1 MVKRDDLA
9 AYCHQL
15 LNVDDFHDYAPN
27 GLQVEG
33 REAIHTLVTGV
44 TASRALIERAI
55 ALKADAI
62 MVHHGWFWKGEPAPL
77 TGMKGARVRLL
88 MQHNISLF
96 AYHLPLDAHPELG
109 NNARLAKLWAL
120 TDETADATSL
130 LRIGRLRE
138 AQAIEDFLLRIER
151 TLGRPP
157 LHLPGGPEQVQRIA
171 WCSGAAQKM
180 LPQAAAWGAD
190 VFVSGEVSEQ
200 TFHEAAELGVH
211 YVAAGHH
218 ATERVG
224 IQALGNHLQ
233 EHFDLTVQFVDIVNP
248 V

>member
-1 MVKRDDLA
+1 MVRRDELA
-9 AYCHQL
+9 AYCDAL
-15 LNVDDFHDYAPN
+15 LDVARFSDYAPN

-33 REAIHTLVTGV
+33 RAEIHTVVTGV

-55 ALKADAI
+55 ELKADAI
-62 MVHHGWFWKGEPAPL
+62 MVHHGWFWKDEPVPL

-88 MQHNISLF
+88 MQHDINLY

-109 NNARLAKLWAL
+109 NNALLGRLWEIE
-120 TDETADATSL
+120 DETEDASSFV
-130 LRIGRLRE
+130 RVGRLRQPE
-138 AQAIEDFLLRIER
+138 SVEDFLLRIER
-151 TLGRPP
+151 TLGRAP
-157 LHLPGGPEQVQRIA
+157 LHLPGGPEQVQRVA
-171 WCSGAAQKM
+171 WCSGGAQKM
-180 LPQAAAWGAD
+180 LPEAAALGAE

-224 IQALGNHLQ
+224 IQALGEHLAQ
-233 EHFDLTVQFVDIVNP
+233 HFDVAVHFVDIPNP

>member
-1 MVKRDDLA
+1 MVMRDELA
-9 AYCHQL
+9 AYCDAL
-15 LNVDDFHDYAPN
+15 LDVERFSDYAPN

-33 REAIHTLVTGV
+33 RAQIHTLVTGV

-55 ALKADAI
+55 ELKADAI

-88 MQHNISLF
+88 MQHDISLY

-109 NNARLAKLWAL
+109 NNARLGQLWEIE
-120 TDETADATSL
+120 DETEDATSF
-130 LRIGRLRE
+130 LRIGRLRQPE
-138 AQAIEDFLLRIER
+138 SVEDFLLRIER
-151 TLGRPP
+151 TLGRVP

-171 WCSGAAQKM
+171 WCSGGAQKM
-180 LPQAAAWGAD
+180 LPEAAALGAE

-224 IQALGNHLQ
+224 IQALGEHLAQ
-233 EHFDLTVQFVDIVNP
+233 HFDVDVHFVDIPNP

>member
-1 MVKRDDLA
+1 MVRRDDLA

-15 LNVDDFHDYAPN
+15 LNVDGFNDYAPN

-33 REAIHTLVTGV
+33 RGEIHTLVTGV

-62 MVHHGWFWKGEPAPL
+62 MVHHGWFWRGEPAPL

-88 MQHNISLF
+88 MQHDINLF

-109 NNARLAKLWAL
+109 NNAQLAKLWGL
-120 TDETADATSL
+120 EDETADATTL
-130 LRIGRLRE
+130 LRIGRLSKPE
-138 AQAIEDFLLRIER
+138 SMEDFLLRIER
-151 TLGRPP
+151 TLGRVP
-157 LHLPGGPEQVQRIA
+157 LHLPGGPEVVQRVA

-180 LPQAAAWGAD
+180 LPQAAAMGAE

-224 IQALGNHLQ
+224 IRALGEHLADR
-233 EHFDLTVQFVDIVNP
+233 FGLTVKFVDMTNP

>member
-15 LNVDDFHDYAPN
+15 LNVDSFNDYAPN

-33 REAIHTLVTGV
+33 REEIHTLVTGV

-55 ALKADAI
+55 ELKADAI
-62 MVHHGWFWKGEPAPL
+62 MVHHGWFWRGEPAPL
-77 TGMKGARVRLL
+77 TGMKGARARLL
-88 MQHNISLF
+88 MQHDISLF

-109 NNARLAKLWAL
+109 NNAQLAKLWGL
-120 TDETADATSL
+120 EDETADATSL
-130 LRIGRLRE
+130 LRIGRLSE
-138 AQAIEDFLLRIER
+138 PESMEDFLLRIER

-157 LHLPGGPEQVQRIA
+157 LHLPGGPERVQRIA

-180 LPQAAAWGAD
+180 LSQAAAMGAE

-218 ATERVG
+218 ATERAG
-224 IQALGNHLQ
+224 IRVLGEHLA
-233 EHFDLTVQFVDIVNP
+233 ERFGLTVQFVDMVNP

>member
-1 MVKRDDLA
+1 MVRRDELA
-9 AYCHQL
+9 AYCHRL
-15 LNVDDFHDYAPN
+15 LNVDGFKDYAPN

-33 REAIHTLVTGV
+33 RETIHTLVTGV

-77 TGMKGARVRLL
+77 TGMKGARARLL
-88 MQHNISLF
+88 MRHDISLF

-109 NNARLAKLWAL
+109 NNAQLAGLWGI
-120 TDETADATSL
+120 TDETEDPASL
-130 LRIGRLRE
+130 LRIGSL
-138 AQAIEDFLLRIER
+138 AQRVPVEDFLLMVER
-151 TLGRPP
+151 TLGRAP
-157 LHLPGGPEQVQRIA
+157 LHLPGGPDEVQRVA

-180 LPQAAAWGAD
+180 LLQAAALGAE

-224 IQALGNHLQ
+224 IRALGAHLA
-233 EHFDLTVQFVDIVNP
+233 ERFELNVQFVDIANP

>member
-1 MVKRDDLA
+1 MVKRDELA
-9 AYCHQL
+9 AYCHTL
-15 LNVDDFHDYAPN
+15 LKVDDFKDYAPN

-33 REAIHTLVTGV
+33 RETIQTLVTGV
-44 TASRALIERAI
+44 TASRALIEQAI
-55 ALKADAI
+55 ALEADAI

-77 TGMKGARVRLL
+77 TGMKGARARLL
-88 MQHNISLF
+88 MQHDISLF
-96 AYHLPLDAHPELG
+96 AYHLPLDAHSELG
-109 NNARLAKLWAL
+109 NNAQLARLWEIE
-120 TDETADATSL
+120 DETADEASL
-130 LRIGRLRE
+130 LRIGRLRQPE
-138 AQAIEDFLLRIER
+138 SIEDFLLRVER
-151 TLGRPP
+151 TLGRAP
-157 LHLPGGPEQVQRIA
+157 LHLPGGPDRIERIA

-180 LPQAAAWGAD
+180 LPQAAEWGAE

-224 IQALGNHLQ
+224 IRALGEHLRQ
-233 EHFDLTVQFVDIVNP
+233 VFDLNVHFVDIVNP

>member
-9 AYCHQL
+9 VYCHQL
-15 LNVDDFHDYAPN
+15 LNVDDFHDYVPN

-33 REAIHTLVTGV
+33 RETIHTLITGV

-88 MQHNISLF
+88 MQHDISLF

-109 NNARLAKLWAL
+109 NNAQLGKLWEL
-120 TDETADATSL
+120 TDETADPASL
-130 LRIGRLRE
+130 LRIGRLCE
-138 AQAIEDFLLRIER
+138 AEPIEDFLLRIER
-151 TLGRPP
+151 TLGRAP
-157 LHLPGGPEQVQRIA
+157 LHLPGGPARVERIA

-180 LPQAAAWGAD
+180 LPKAAAWGAD

-224 IQALGNHLQ
+224 IQALGAYL
-233 EHFDLTVQFVDIVNP
+233 EVDFDLNVHFVDLVNP